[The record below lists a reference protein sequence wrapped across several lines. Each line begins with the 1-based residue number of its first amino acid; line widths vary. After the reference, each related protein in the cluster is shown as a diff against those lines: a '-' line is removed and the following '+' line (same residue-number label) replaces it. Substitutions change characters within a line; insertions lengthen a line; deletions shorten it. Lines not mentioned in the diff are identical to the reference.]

1 MAATPAHGASHGE
14 PIPPKKSLFDD
25 EISSSDDDQEDGGAA
40 LGSSTE
46 LKVNEEYARRFEHNK
61 KREELHRLEEKYKSS
76 GKPNGATAEGGLG
89 SDSDSSSDETEDD
102 EGFLITEDLDAE
114 ISATLQAIK
123 KKDPRIYDKSAV
135 FYKPVESEDASAKS
149 AAQDKK
155 EKPVFLRD
163 YHRERYMRGDV
174 GVDAEDEPDADQPM
188 SYAQEQQDIKKAL
201 ISEINAAAAAEDEE
215 WSGDEAFMKP
225 KAQPQ
230 LNKEGIHPARAPAL
244 KLTEDDVANAEK
256 DPEAYLNKF
265 MASKAWA
272 AGAKARWDAFDSDEG
287 EDDGNDLAEEF
298 EHAYNMRFEDPE
310 KSNEVLKSYSRNAA
324 TAYSAR
330 KEELTGRKK
339 QRKLEKERKEA
350 EKREREEERR
360 RLRRL
365 KLEEA
370 QEKLQKIKEAAGM
383 SGKTLRDEDWMK
395 FLDDAWEDD
404 RWEEEMQRRF
414 GEEYYAEVEDM
425 SDEGGDEDQ
434 EGDGTATSKKRKK
447 PKKPKW
453 DDDIDVGDIIPGFDE
468 DAMMRG
474 VAGSDSEGEAA
485 VASPGVFG
493 EEALTRAVAWPDSGD
508 EAASA
513 PPKGDEAGDSDADSD
528 RPAKK
533 KRKTTKEAKKDR
545 AASRRKAREELARLE
560 ALVDTKMEL
569 DNPRALA
576 AASSSSSKAA
586 LAPAFRYRETSP
598 NSFGMTARDILL
610 APSDAA
616 LNDFAG
622 LKKLA
627 PFRDAEK
634 KRRDRKKLGKKA
646 RLREWRRD
654 VFGREYERTG
664 PTFGFGEKPGGQR
677 AGGKYKDKKEKK
689 KEKKEETEEAVTD
702 GAGDDQA
709 LAPASRKREGEDV
722 VEGER
727 KKKKRKRSKGKKEAA
742 VEA

>member
-1 MAATPAHGASHGE
+1 MASAPTHGAAHGK
-14 PIPPKKSLFDD
+14 PIPPKKSLFDN
-25 EISSSDDDQEDGGAA
+25 EESSSDDDQEDGGAA
-40 LGSSTE
+40 LGSSTQ

-61 KREELHRLEEKYKSS
+61 KREELHRLEEKYKSK
-76 GKPNGATAEGGLG
+76 KPNGATDGGLG

-135 FYKPVESEDASAKS
+135 FYKPIEPEDPTANPSAEE
-149 AAQDKK
+149 KK

-174 GVDAEDEPDADQPM
+174 GAEGEDEAEAVEPK
-188 SYAQEQQDIKKAL
+188 SYAQEQQDIKQAL
-201 ISEINAAAAAEDEE
+201 LSEINAAAAADDEE

-225 KAQPQ
+225 KAQEKPD
-230 LNKEGIHPARAPAL
+230 NDGMHPSRAPVL
-244 KLTEDDVANAEK
+244 KLTEEDVANADK
-256 DPEAYLNKF
+256 DPETYLTKF

-272 AGAKARWDAFDSDEG
+272 AGARARWDAFDSDEG

-298 EHAYNMRFEDPE
+298 EHAYNMRFEDPD

-324 TAYSAR
+324 AAYSAR

-339 QRKLEKERKEA
+339 QRKLEKEKKDA
-350 EKREREEERR
+350 EKRERDEERR

-383 SGKTLRDEDWMK
+383 SGKALKDEDWIK

-404 RWEEEMQRRF
+404 RWEEEMKRRF
-414 GEEYYAEVEDM
+414 GEDYYAEEEDM
-425 SDEGGDEDQ
+425 SEGDEDG
-434 EGDGTATSKKRKK
+434 EGSTKKRKK

-453 DDDIDVGDIIPGFDE
+453 DDDIDVKDILPDFDGDTLPAVTLTDSE
-468 DAMMRG
+468 AEPADDQA
-474 VAGSDSEGEAA
+474 AAADPHSDSDSDSDSE
-485 VASPGVFG
+485 
-493 EEALTRAVAWPDSGD
+493 
-508 EAASA
+508 
-513 PPKGDEAGDSDADSD
+513 
-528 RPAKK
+528 RPAK

-545 AASRRKAREELARLE
+545 AAARRQARAELARLE

-569 DNPRALA
+569 DAPRALA
-576 AASSSSSKAA
+576 GPSSSSGRPA
-586 LAPAFRYRETSP
+586 APAFRYRETSP

-627 PFRDAEK
+627 TFRDADK
-634 KRRDRKKLGKKA
+634 KRKDRKRLGKKA
-646 RLREWRRD
+646 RLREWRRE

-664 PTFGFGEKPGGQR
+664 PTYGFGERGQR
-677 AGGKYKDKKEKK
+677 GGGKGKDKGKEKEK
-689 KEKKEETEEAVTD
+689 DPEKEPEQGEKQQEENLVD
-702 GAGDDQA
+702 
-709 LAPASRKREGEDV
+709 
-722 VEGER
+722 GER
-727 KKKKRKRSKGKKEAA
+727 KKKRKRSKGKKAA
-742 VEA
+742 KA